1 MPRFRGL
8 ILLAL
13 LIALSCS
20 PTAWS
25 ASSTMVISQVF
36 AGGGNASAPYA
47 NDFVELF
54 NRGSAVADLGGW
66 SLQYA
71 SGSGST
77 WQPTALAG
85 AGQPGG
91 HYLVQL
97 SSGTVGA
104 ALETP
109 DAAGT
114 STLAFSAGKGALAR
128 VASALAC
135 GISCSAA
142 PLVADLV
149 GYGSATDYEGAGAA
163 PPLRK
168 PTAAPPP

>member
-77 WQPTALAG
+77 WAADRACRVRAAGRALPRPARVRDRRRG
-85 AGQPGG
+85 AADARRGRHVEPGG
-91 HYLVQL
+91 LRR
-97 SSGTVGA
+97 
-104 ALETP
+104 
-109 DAAGT
+109 
-114 STLAFSAGKGALAR
+114 KGRARPCGLGAR
-128 VASALAC
+128 VRHQLLGGPARRRPRRLR
-135 GISCSAA
+135 
-142 PLVADLV
+142 LRNRLR
-149 GYGSATDYEGAGAA
+149 GS
-163 PPLRK
+163 R
-168 PTAAPPP
+168 

>member
-8 ILLAL
+8 TFLAL

-25 ASSTMVISQVF
+25 ASSTMVVSQVF
-36 AGGGNASAPYA
+36 AGGGNASAPYT

-54 NRGSAVADLGGW
+54 NRGSTAADLGGW

-85 AGQPGG
+85 SVEPGE

-97 SSGTVGA
+97 A
-104 ALETP
+104 
-109 DAAGT
+109 
-114 STLAFSAGKGALAR
+114 
-128 VASALAC
+128 
-135 GISCSAA
+135 
-142 PLVADLV
+142 
-149 GYGSATDYEGAGAA
+149 
-163 PPLRK
+163 
-168 PTAAPPP
+168 

>member
-36 AGGGNASAPYA
+36 AGGGNA

-85 AGQPGG
+85 SVQPGG

-97 SSGTVGA
+97 ASGTVGA
-104 ALETP
+104 ALPTP

-114 STLAFSAGKGALAR
+114 SNL
-128 VASALAC
+128 
-135 GISCSAA
+135 
-142 PLVADLV
+142 
-149 GYGSATDYEGAGAA
+149 
-163 PPLRK
+163 
-168 PTAAPPP
+168 